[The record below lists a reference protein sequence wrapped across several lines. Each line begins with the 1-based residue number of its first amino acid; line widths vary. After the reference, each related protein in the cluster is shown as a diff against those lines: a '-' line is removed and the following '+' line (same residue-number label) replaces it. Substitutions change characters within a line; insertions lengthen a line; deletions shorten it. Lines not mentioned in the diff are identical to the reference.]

1 MLAGGVPGWCR
12 CPEWSVQGSSNPRQ
26 HDPRLQTFT
35 RLRSLEA
42 GSVLGKQGRRAAPRS
57 GRLSDNLGT
66 PRYAKPDYSSNPDI
80 NGFDFLSAGGEGV
93 WRPDPRLT
101 YHLNFS
107 SRASPSYW
115 LSATKQHLVGLQP
128 TTTTTTTACGLQPT
142 TGVQPN
148 IPVAEWQARM
158 P

>member
-1 MLAGGVPGWCR
+1 MNIHNNINTHINVNLTRTTHNRNKTRQATAATGQSLLQEIAAAQMFAGAGNTGGGVPGWCR

-42 GSVLGKQGRRAAPRS
+42 GSVLGKQGRRAALRS

-80 NGFDFLSAGGEGV
+80 NGFDFSISRRGGCLAS
-93 WRPDPRLT
+93 RPKTRLAN
-101 YHLNFS
+101 HF
-107 SRASPSYW
+107 
-115 LSATKQHLVGLQP
+115 H
-128 TTTTTTTACGLQPT
+128 
-142 TGVQPN
+142 
-148 IPVAEWQARM
+148 
-158 P
+158 